1 MNGWQIIG
9 PAPHPGVAYQ
19 LAQERKLRA
28 EQEQRQRYSQLVTT
42 RAASGACPACRFGG
56 FDGVRCAGC
65 DYRPRHNGQMLNQ
78 RSAHAHPCPGC
89 QYPTTLPRCK
99 WCQHWEAVEARA
111 VQRFAT
117 VSEDLVNR
125 LGSVEHSS
133 PAGSRV
139 LSAR

>member
-1 MNGWQIIG
+1 MDSLQILC
-9 PAPHPGVAYQ
+9 PTHPGIAYHLALERQ
-19 LAQERKLRA
+19 LRQ
-28 EQEQRQRYSQLVTT
+28 EQEQRRRHHRQVTT
-42 RAASGACPACRFGG
+42 RAAGGACPGCGFGG
-56 FDGVRCAGC
+56 YHGVRCAAC
-65 DYRPRHNGQMLNQ
+65 DYRPRHNPQMLNQ
-78 RSAHAHPCPGC
+78 RSGHAHPCPGC

-111 VQRFAT
+111 AQRFGT

-139 LSAR
+139 LSVR